1 MIQTCNCGLALL
13 DLHERLR
20 NLERLHGFE
29 LAAIKCSDRIAKP
42 TKWSMQSK
50 LKAVA
55 ELTAEQFSMTLD
67 DLQSKSRRESV
78 AVARF
83 VACKLQRDLCAADF
97 DTLATFWGKSH
108 HSWASYAVA
117 RAEEL
122 VESSESMRAYDA
134 TLRASFAEA
143 LR

>member
-1 MIQTCNCGLALL
+1 MIQTCNCSLALL

-29 LAAIKCSDRIAKP
+29 LAAIKCSDRIAKTP
-42 TKWSMQSK
+42 KRSMQSK

-55 ELTAEQFSMTLD
+55 ELTAQQFGMSLD
-67 DLQSKSRRESV
+67 ALRAKKRSENLV
-78 AVARF
+78 VARF
-83 VACKLQRDLCAADF
+83 IAYRLQKELCAASY
-97 DTLATFWGKSH
+97 TTIARFWKRDHGTIING
-108 HSWASYAVA
+108 VQ
-117 RAEEL
+117 RAKEMIETT
-122 VESSESMRAYDA
+122 ESMRAYDA

>member
-1 MIQTCNCGLALL
+1 MTQTCNCGLARL

-29 LAAIKCSDRIAKP
+29 LAAIKSSDRIAKTP
-42 TKWSMQSK
+42 RRSMQSK

-55 ELTAEQFSMTLD
+55 ELTAEQFSMTLE
-67 DLQSKSRRESV
+67 DLQSKSRRECV

-83 VACKLQRDLCAADF
+83 VACKLQRDLCAADWQ
-97 DTLATFWGKSH
+97 TLAEFWGKTP
-108 HSWASYAVA
+108 SWSSYAVS

-122 VESSESMRAYDA
+122 VETSESMRAYDA

>member
-29 LAAIKCSDRIAKP
+29 LAAIKCSDRIAKTP
-42 TKWSMQSK
+42 NRSMQSK
-50 LKAVA
+50 LRAVA
-55 ELTAEQFSMTLD
+55 ELTAEQFGLSHSML
-67 DLQSKSRRESV
+67 LSKKRTESLSM
-78 AVARF
+78 ARF
-83 VACKLQRDLCAADF
+83 VAYKLQRELCAASLE
-97 DTLATFWGKSH
+97 TIAEFWKKD
-108 HSWASYAVA
+108 HSTIIYGID
-117 RAEEL
+117 RAKEMMET
-122 VESSESMRAYDA
+122 SESMRAYDA

>member
-1 MIQTCNCGLALL
+1 MNPTCNCGLALL
-13 DLHERLR
+13 DLNERLR